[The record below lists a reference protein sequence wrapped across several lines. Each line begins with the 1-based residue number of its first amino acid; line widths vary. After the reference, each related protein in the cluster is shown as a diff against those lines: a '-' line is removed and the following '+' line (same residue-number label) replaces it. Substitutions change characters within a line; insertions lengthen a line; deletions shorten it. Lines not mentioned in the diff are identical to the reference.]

1 MKYLYS
7 ILLSILYTSGFSQ
20 VSTSSNDIIQSLNVQ
35 NELIKNS
42 LVKNLEF
49 KNIGPSVMSG
59 RVTDIEVNPNN
70 PSEFYVAYASGGLW
84 HTVNNGNTFSPIM
97 DNSNTQNIG
106 DFDVEWN
113 TRLIV
118 VGTGENNSSRSSYA
132 GIGILKSNDN
142 GKTWENIGLNDS
154 HHIGKVVINPSDPN
168 EIVVAALGH
177 LYSKNKERGIFKTID
192 GGLTWKNTLYIDEN
206 TGIIDLDIDP
216 NNFNIQFASSW
227 QKSRKAWDFKGNGD
241 KSGIYKSNDSG
252 NSWNLVSTKKSG
264 FPVGSGVGRIGLSV
278 FNSNTLY
285 AVVDNQFRRPKS
297 KDLVIK
303 SELSKNY
310 FETITKEELLKTDDL
325 KLNKFLKSN
334 NFPKKYNSKKI
345 KELVKSD
352 LINPSDLK
360 LYLEDANTV
369 MFETPIIGA
378 QVYRSDDGGLNWTLK
393 NSYYLDRLYNT
404 YGYYFGK
411 VHVSPV
417 NKDHIYI
424 YGVPFIKSVDGGITY
439 ESIDYPNVHVDHLII

>member
-1 MKYLYS
+1 MKYLSS
-7 ILLSILYTSGFSQ
+7 ILLLILYTSGFSQ
-20 VSTSSNDIIQSLNVQ
+20 VSTSSDDVLKSLKMQ

-106 DFDVEWN
+106 DFDVDWN
-113 TRLIV
+113 TRLII

-142 GKTWENIGLNDS
+142 GKTWINIGLNDS
-154 HHIGKVVINPSDPN
+154 HHIGKVVINPNNPN
-168 EIVVAALGH
+168 EIIVAALGH
-177 LYSKNKERGIFKTID
+177 LYSKNKERGIFKTLD
-192 GGLTWKNTLYIDEN
+192 GGVTWKNTLYIDDD
-206 TGIIDLDIDP
+206 TGIIDLDITP
-216 NNFNIQFASSW
+216 NNFKIQYASSW
-227 QKSRKAWDFKGNGD
+227 QKSRQAWDFSGNGE
-241 KSGIYKSNDSG
+241 KSGIYKSVDSG
-252 NSWNLVSTKKSG
+252 STWKLISTKKSG
-264 FPVGSGVGRIGLSV
+264 FPIGTGAGRIGLAV
-278 FNSNTLY
+278 FDSNTIY
-285 AVVDNQFRRPKS
+285 AVVDNQFRRPKNKMS
-297 KDLVIK
+297 VDKI
-303 SELSKNY
+303 ELTKNY
-310 FETITKEELLKTDDL
+310 FESISKEEFLKIDVL
-325 KLNKFLKSN
+325 KLDRFLKSN

-345 KELVKSD
+345 KRLVKADS
-352 LINPSDLK
+352 IKPSDLK

-411 VHVSPV
+411 IHVSPV
-417 NKDHIYI
+417 NKKSYLYLWCPIYKI
-424 YGVPFIKSVDGGITY
+424 NRWWNYI
-439 ESIDYPNVHVDHLII
+439 